1 MFDIIQVYHRMRSR
15 RAEPVFA
22 GATRPSSPVFRPQSP
37 KRPAR
42 SNHPYRLNCLSRLSR
57 SYRLNRLNLLNRP
70 YRSYCPYLLSYS
82 YRSYC
87 LSRPCCSCRLW
98 RLCRSNVLLV
108 RIPRPACPRSAHPAH
123 HSVSRA
129 DFYQTLRIFARP
141 CGFLV
146 RTCGFL
152 QGRADYLQCMRI
164 KKRQLWSFSPR
175 KIRDLHPC
183 SPDCIFGAM

>member
-22 GATRPSSPVFRPQSP
+22 GAMRPSSPVFRPQSP

-70 YRSYCPYLLSYS
+70 YRSYCLS
-82 YRSYC
+82 C
-87 LSRPCCSCRLW
+87 PCCSCRLW

-129 DFYQTLRIFARP
+129 DFCQTLRIFARP

-146 RTCGFL
+146 GFADS
-152 QGRADYLQCMRI
+152 GRAVRI
-164 KKRQLWSFSPR
+164 SSKDVWILAR
-175 KIRDLHPC
+175 PC
-183 SPDCIFGAM
+183 GLFTVHAD

>member
-22 GATRPSSPVFRPQSP
+22 GAMRPSSPVFRPQSP

-87 LSRPCCSCRLW
+87 PYLLSYSYRSYCLSRPCCSCRLW

-129 DFYQTLRIFARP
+129 DFCQTLRIFARP

-146 RTCGFL
+146 GFADS
-152 QGRADYLQCMRI
+152 GRAVRI
-164 KKRQLWSFSPR
+164 SSKDVWILAR
-175 KIRDLHPC
+175 PC
-183 SPDCIFGAM
+183 GLFTVHAD